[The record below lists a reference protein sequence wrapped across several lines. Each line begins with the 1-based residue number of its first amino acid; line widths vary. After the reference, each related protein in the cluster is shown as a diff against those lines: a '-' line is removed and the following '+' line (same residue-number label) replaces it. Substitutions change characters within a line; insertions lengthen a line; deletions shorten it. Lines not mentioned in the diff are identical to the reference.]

1 MVIWTVANQKGGVG
15 KTTTTV
21 TIGGLL
27 TQRGNRV
34 LLIDTDPHASLT
46 YYFGI
51 DSEELELSVY
61 ELFTRGKNISREEIL
76 QSLCPS
82 SIEGLDILP
91 ATMALATLD
100 RAMGNESG
108 MGLILNK
115 AIKKISDDY
124 DYVIL
129 DCPPV
134 LGALMVNAIAAC
146 ERILIPVQTE
156 FLALKGLD
164 RMLKTLE
171 LMQASQIKNYR
182 YTIIPTM
189 FDKRTK
195 ASLLTFKT
203 LQETYPDRVWSGVV
217 PIDTKFRD
225 ASLAQKPPS
234 VFSPTSRG
242 VMAYNELLNYLL
254 ALPTGVNTNSGQVN
268 KEEGQG

>member
-1 MVIWTVANQKGGVG
+1 LIIWTVANQKGGVG

-21 TIGGLL
+21 TVGGLL
-27 TQRGNRV
+27 TQRGKRV

-61 ELFTRGKNISREEIL
+61 ELFIRGKSISREEIL

-82 SIEGLDILP
+82 GIEGLDILP

-100 RAMGNESG
+100 RSMGNESG

-146 ERILIPVQTE
+146 ERVLIPVQTE

-164 RMLKTLE
+164 RMLKTMD
-171 LMQASQIKNYR
+171 LMESSQLKNYR
-182 YTIIPTM
+182 YTIVPTM

-195 ASLLTFKT
+195 ASLLTYQALKD
-203 LQETYPDRVWSGVV
+203 LYGSKVWPGVIPV
-217 PIDTKFRD
+217 DTKFRD
-225 ASLAQKPPS
+225 ASLAQQPPS
-234 VFSPTSRG
+234 VFSPRSRG
-242 VMAYNELLNYLL
+242 VLAYNTFLTYLMSQ
-254 ALPTGVNTNSGQVN
+254 AQA
-268 KEEGQG
+268 EEDKQ